1 MQKQREKIIAVSCFI
16 PLYFQNDS
24 GEPIIWGKVLILKE
38 KPRYK
43 ASELRNT
50 CLLKKALNYLRE
62 KFIFLRYVLQRYVL
76 NFI

>member
-16 PLYFQNDS
+16 PLCFQNDS
-24 GEPIIWGKVLILKE
+24 GGPIIWGKILILKE
-38 KPRYK
+38 KPWYK

-62 KFIFLRYVLQRYVL
+62 KFTFLRYVLLRYVL